1 MNREKKNV
9 CVRVRVHTCVHAC
22 GGGWG
27 GVVIHGQAKLN
38 TKLFIYKA
46 EELLP

>member
-1 MNREKKNV
+1 MCV
-9 CVRVRVHTCVHAC
+9 CVCVCARVHVCMHV
-22 GGGWG
+22 GG